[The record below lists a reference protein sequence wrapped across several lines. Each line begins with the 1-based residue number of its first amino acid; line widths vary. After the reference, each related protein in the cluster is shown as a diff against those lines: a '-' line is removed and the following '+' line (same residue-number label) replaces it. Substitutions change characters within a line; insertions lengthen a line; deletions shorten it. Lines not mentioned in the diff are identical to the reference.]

1 MLSSAFISVTTSG
14 ESIAIKLVTEASGG
28 LSR

>member
-1 MLSSAFISVTTSG
+1 MLSSAFISVTTPG
-14 ESIAIKLVTEASGG
+14 ESIAIKLVREAVG